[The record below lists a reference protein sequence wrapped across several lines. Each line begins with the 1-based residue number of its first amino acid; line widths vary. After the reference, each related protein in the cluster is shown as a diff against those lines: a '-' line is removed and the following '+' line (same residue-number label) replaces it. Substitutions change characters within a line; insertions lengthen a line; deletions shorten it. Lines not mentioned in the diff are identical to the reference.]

1 MPVGANLSKPNNSF
15 MWDLKNYDM
24 RKKEYTIKNRV
35 TGEVRSITR
44 DRYLELLK
52 EQGVKNENSP

>member
-1 MPVGANLSKPNNSF
+1 